1 MDSNHYREQARRLT
15 DLAMIADAETA
26 HKLRN
31 TAQHYIALAEAADNA
46 RAILRSQQQQQIPPK
61 NDRKK

>member
-1 MDSNHYREQARRLT
+1 
-15 DLAMIADAETA
+15 MIADAETA